1 MKLGMQVGLGHT
13 VLDGDPAPPE
23 MWYNPQFSAHVRCG
37 QMPLGMDVGLGPG
50 AFVRWGLSPPIFGP
64 CLLWPNGWMDQDAT
78 SYGDRR
84 HCVRWGPSSPLKE
97 KHSPQ
102 ISAHVRCGQMSGWIE
117 MSPGIEGGLAQA
129 TVLDGDPA
137 PPPKKGAQPPCQFSA
152 HVYCAKWLDGSRY
165 HLVRRRPRPRPH
177 CVRWELSPS

>member
-1 MKLGMQVGLGHT
+1 MQVGLGHT

-50 AFVRWGLSPPIFGP
+50 AFVRWGLSPQF
-64 CLLWPNGWMDQDAT
+64 
-78 SYGDRR
+78 
-84 HCVRWGPSSPLKE
+84 
-97 KHSPQ
+97 
-102 ISAHVRCGQMSGWIE
+102 SAHVYCGQMSGWIE